1 MVQWYKEKNLRIL
14 IGKTM
19 LNYEEILLKHFGSK
33 INFSTVYENADFNI
47 LKWKYLNIHRWL
59 KIANIT
65 PHGPDDGSVEP
76 KRYSVDFSINL
87 SFHLD
92 YLVIN
97 FSTHWNYKFKHL
109 SNSCVTGRM
118 WHKVNY

>member
-1 MVQWYKEKNLRIL
+1 MSTMDVKNAKSKNL
-14 IGKTM
+14 G
-19 LNYEEILLKHFGSK
+19 
-33 INFSTVYENADFNI
+33 ENLYDF
-47 LKWKYLNIHRWL
+47 
-59 KIANIT
+59 ANIT

-97 FSTHWNYKFKHL
+97 FSLHIVGVQSIIYYYIYIYIYMI
-109 SNSCVTGRM
+109 V
-118 WHKVNY
+118 Y